1 MVYYFSFSGITK
13 LQKGPGLWHTICYY
27 ILHSCQHS
35 TWFSQSILSPFH
47 LTSVSWEGV
56 CIQLTHESQ
65 VTKITSPANTEM
77 FLSLVSIP
85 GRCSPAV
92 LASWGAL
99 MATSHFV
106 LNIVVPKFNFP
117 SCNVFQWEHCSRAIV
132 SKKVGGTTE
141 KIPLSNSTSC
151 SQKRCP
157 SVLAKLIQSTS
168 WWGLNH
174 KI

>member
-1 MVYYFSFSGITK
+1 MSR
-13 LQKGPGLWHTICYY
+13 
-27 ILHSCQHS
+27 
-35 TWFSQSILSPFH
+35 
-47 LTSVSWEGV
+47 
-56 CIQLTHESQ
+56 
-65 VTKITSPANTEM
+65 ANTEM

-85 GRCSPAV
+85 GRYSPAV
-92 LASWGAL
+92 PVSWGAL

-106 LNIVVPKFNFP
+106 LNVVVPKFNFP
-117 SCNVFQWEHCSRAIV
+117 SCNIFQWEHCSRAIV

-157 SVLAKLIQSTS
+157 SVLAKLIQSAS

-174 KI
+174 KIRLFLSIYVSLIFCLDPFLKERPLSPVPLQAQYWGYSVEVWSCQWMPLSTLVQ